1 MARNLTYD
9 GMLEHQRQLRDAAL
23 SSIPVYETI
32 VTSVPKKDA
41 KSGKIVLDEDG
52 IPTLVE
58 KRLLKRDVIA
68 AEWAD
73 RMKPHEDRAHDRY

>member
-9 GMLEHQRQLRDAAL
+9 GMLDHQRQLRDIAL
-23 SSIPVYETI
+23 QAIPQYETI
-32 VTSVPKKDA
+32 STSVPKKD
-41 KSGKIVLDEDG
+41 KNGKIVLDDDG

-58 KRLLKRDVIA
+58 KRLLKRDVVA

-73 RMKPHEDRAHDRY
+73 RLKPYEDRAHDRY